1 MRGSHRSRHARSL
14 QNRPCT
20 TDRRRSRRARR
31 GRAGERFALRIAGE
45 DVPHVPDVLFIHAD
59 EEIKVNIILRRD
71 LPRGVTGTWDAV
83 LGELFAVPGDKRRFR
98 SSSRLVA
105 AEAMKNSSARP
116 AFDTRSFITYSA
128 IGLRQM
134 LPWQIKSIL
143 VMVFSVLFRCAYCTT
158 TERKCAPQIFGVV
171 CHCGEGL
178 LHYGPITVPFL
189 SSAQKSGHIG
199 PFQFQQLHFSFRSL
213 RRTRSDCRLCRQRG
227 GRE

>member
-1 MRGSHRSRHARSL
+1 MPCSASFLPCRGINAVSELLTA
-14 QNRPCT
+14 
-20 TDRRRSRRARR
+20 RRR
-31 GRAGERFALRIAGE
+31 GG
-45 DVPHVPDVLFIHAD
+45 D
-59 EEIKVNIILRRD
+59 E
-71 LPRGVTGTWDAV
+71 
-83 LGELFAVPGDKRRFR
+83 
-98 SSSRLVA
+98 
-105 AEAMKNSSARP
+105 NSSARP

-134 LPWQIKSIL
+134 LPWQIKKSIL

-189 SSAQKSGHIG
+189 SSAQKIRSYR
-199 PFQFQQLHFSFRSL
+199 PVPVPAASLFFRSL

-227 GRE
+227 GRNDDRYFVMPDGAADGLRGHPRKTRRPGQLPRDLAVGRYARRGSAEALSIRLGGTPSRWGAAAAESPVLCR